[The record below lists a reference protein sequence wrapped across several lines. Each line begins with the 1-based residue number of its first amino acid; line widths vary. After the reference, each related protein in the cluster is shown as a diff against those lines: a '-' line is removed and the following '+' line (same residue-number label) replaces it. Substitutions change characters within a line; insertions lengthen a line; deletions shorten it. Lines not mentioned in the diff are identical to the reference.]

1 MDRVRDVI
9 AIILLGIFVFCRPY
23 AGLAQMEHKMPEG
36 ESKVAD
42 NIKATLI
49 VTPLKSMVDLLF
61 VNAKTGKT
69 IINAKVFAKIK
80 GPDGKVQEKEL
91 LGMQMGE
98 VFSYMNT
105 LDLSLK
111 GSYSF
116 KITAEAGKKKIK
128 FDFVYEVKE

>member
-1 MDRVRDVI
+1 MNRLRVMI
-9 AIILLGIFVFCRPY
+9 AIIFLGIFVFCRPY
-23 AGLAQMEHKMPEG
+23 ACLAQMEGKMPDG

-49 VTPLKSMVDLLF
+49 VTPSKNMVDLLL

-69 IINAKVFAKIK
+69 ITNAKVFAMIK
-80 GPDGKVQEKEL
+80 GPGGKVEEKEL
-91 LGMQMGE
+91 LGMQMKE
-98 VFSYMNT
+98 VFSYMNM

-116 KITAEAGKKKIK
+116 KITVEAGKKKIK
-128 FDFVYEVKE
+128 LDFVYEVK

>member
-1 MDRVRDVI
+1 
-9 AIILLGIFVFCRPY
+9 GIFVFCRPY
-23 AGLAQMEHKMPEG
+23 AGLSQMEHKMPKG

-49 VTPLKSMVDLLF
+49 VAPSKSVVDLLL

-69 IINAKVFAKIK
+69 ITNAKVFAIIK
-80 GPDGKVQEKEL
+80 GPGGKVEEKEF
-91 LGMQMGE
+91 LGMQMKE

-116 KITAEAGKKKIK
+116 NITAEAGKKKIK
-128 FDFVYEVKE
+128 LDFVYEVK